1 MPRPR
6 YDDGDEYGDYRD
18 GPPQKSSSS
27 GLILGLVIGGGVLVA
42 VLLIGCAVS
51 MFLFRGAAVNAPQGA
66 QPVATRADQPEG
78 KVGNDAAKKTYTR
91 VEFMKLVM
99 GKKPDEVIAA
109 VGKPDDKTENAL
121 KPDSPVWYYKRTTI
135 NPASGELDHSAQVV
149 FEKGVV
155 SAVNCW

>member
-1 MPRPR
+1 MSRPR

-18 GPPQKSSSS
+18 GPPQKSSNS

-66 QPVATRADQPEG
+66 QVATRVDEPEG
-78 KVGNDAAKKTYTR
+78 KDGKDPAKKTYTR

-109 VGKPDDKTENAL
+109 LGKPHDKTENAL
-121 KPDSPVWYYKRTTI
+121 KPDSPVWYYKRMTI
-135 NPASGELDHSAQVV
+135 NPASGELDNSAQVV
-149 FEKGVV
+149 FENGVV